1 MALSFWNLSIN
12 GNPNRICSLKK
23 KAQNKK
29 KQTKKTHIPLN
40 LSFVPLFECKSNS
53 KRTDKQTKDLS
64 YLFKLTNVFIFKQIR
79 SWIVKNGRCRGPYP
93 ICVWVLSVRW
103 RRANRLWS
111 TATSP
116 APTCRKSRPKVAV
129 SKKRSPSTAS
139 LTYSWFATK
148 ADHLNSK

>member
-12 GNPNRICSLKK
+12 GSPNRICSLKK
-23 KAQNKK
+23 KPKTK
-29 KQTKKTHIPLN
+29 KQTKKNTHTIE
-40 LSFVPLFECKSNS
+40 SIFCSVIWMQKQFKTHRQTH
-53 KRTDKQTKDLS
+53 KRSLS

-116 APTCRKSRPKVAV
+116 APTCRKSRQKVAV